1 MKLKVFL
8 LLFLPFFLV
17 NNIILSQEK
26 WSQDPRMT
34 QIYGTGQYSPLPQ
47 APDNYVNPNHN
58 VRVVKTFN
66 GTYLVNPNFR
76 VHPSSNTT
84 QSEVIICRDPNNQAI
99 MFGSSNAVY
108 PVGGFSFLSEGVYV
122 STNSGTNWFGWD
134 SVHSTPL
141 SGHGGDPGP
150 TIDKNGTFII
160 SHLGYPTSG
169 MFANYSTDKGNTWS
183 ATYTIASGSQDKNFS
198 GTDDASSSA
207 YYGRSYT
214 VWSWFSVSYPYIA
227 ISYTTN
233 GGVSWSSPQRINTP
247 PSSHYSQGCDI
258 RVGPTG
264 QVYVTWAA
272 PLSGSLTEDYDG
284 FAKSTNG
291 GVNWT
296 VVENAFDANGIRG
309 YLSTKGNIR
318 VNSFPRIDVDRSGG
332 ARNGWIYIVGCDKN
346 LSPAGSDP
354 DIILHRSS
362 DGGTTWSAGIRVN
375 QDPLNN
381 GAIQF
386 FPAVRVDESGGVNV
400 VYYDDR
406 NVGSNLVEVYMSRS
420 TDGGSTWADIL
431 LTDHNFA
438 PQPITGLAGGYSG
451 DYIGITSGNGKIWP
465 LWMDRSNP
473 AYYQA
478 WTTYV
483 SYGPPPPLPAHDIVT
498 GPFLSLPPQFV
509 INNAYNIKTLV
520 TNGGTSN
527 ESNVPIRFFVGSTL
541 VNTTNKTLNS
551 GQSDSVSNTWTPT
564 SAGAYT
570 LTYASGLAND
580 TNRTNDTVRTTVQVL
595 PGPLQTLYC
604 DDFTAGSGNWT
615 ITNNGGVCIW
625 AVRPQRGYQMPST
638 ATGNC
643 FSADVDLCGS
653 GTSINSTATLNTVLN
668 CSTVSG
674 TFVEFDNDFYLLG
687 ADQCKLDVS
696 TDGGST
702 WINKFTWTTSRR
714 NTHETQA
721 LPEADGKNNVKV
733 RITSIQPGWDWW
745 WAVDNFCVKGYGY
758 IGVANNQNRI
768 PKEFSLSQ
776 NYPNP
781 FNPTT
786 VIAYELPKASSV
798 KLVVYDMLG
807 REVKTLVNEFK
818 QAGSYDVSFDAS
830 SLASGVYFY
839 RINAGS
845 FTDVKKMMLIK

>member
-1 MKLKVFL
+1 MRLKLFL
-8 LLFLPFFLV
+8 LLFLPLFLLTG
-17 NNIILSQEK
+17 ILLSQEK
-26 WSQDPRMT
+26 WSIDPRST
-34 QIYGTGQYSPLPQ
+34 QIYGTGQYTPLPQ
-47 APDNYVNPNHN
+47 VPDNYVNPNHT

-76 VHPSSNTT
+76 VHPSTNTT
-84 QSEVIICRDPNNQAI
+84 QSEVIICRSPINQAI

-122 STNSGTNWFGWD
+122 STNSGVNWFGWD

-160 SHLGYPTSG
+160 SHLGYPQAG
-169 MFANYSTDKGNTWS
+169 MFANYSTDNGVTFS
-183 ATYTIASGSQDKNFS
+183 ATYTISSSSADKNFS
-198 GTDDASSSA
+198 GTDDAPSSP

-214 VWSWFSVSYPYIA
+214 VWSWWSGTPYIV

-233 GGVSWSSPQRINTP
+233 NGVSWSVGSRINTP
-247 PSSHYSQGCDI
+247 LSGHYSQGCDI
-258 RVGPTG
+258 RVGPAG

-272 PLSGSLTEDYDG
+272 PLSSALTEDYDG
-284 FAKSTNG
+284 FAVSTNG

-296 VVENAFDANGIRG
+296 VTENAFDANGIRG
-309 YLSTKGNIR
+309 YLPTKASIR

-346 LSPAGSDP
+346 LAPAGSDP
-354 DIILHRSS
+354 DIVIHRST
-362 DGGTTWSAGIRVN
+362 DGGTTWSSAIRVN

-381 GAIQF
+381 GAIQY

-420 TDGGSTWADIL
+420 TDGGSTWSDIL

-438 PQPITGLAGGYSG
+438 PSPISGLAGGYSG

-465 LWMDRSNP
+465 LWMDKYSVN
-473 AYYQA
+473 YFQA

-483 SYGPPPPLPAHDIVT
+483 TYGAPPPQPAHDIVT
-498 GPFLSLPPQFV
+498 GPFLSLPVQFV
-509 INNAYNIKTLV
+509 INTPYNIKTKV

-527 ESNVPIRFFVGSTL
+527 ETNVPIRFFINGSL
-541 VNTTNKTLNS
+541 MSTTNKTLNS
-551 GQSDSVSNTWTPT
+551 NQVDSVSNVWTPT
-564 SAGAYT
+564 SIGSYV
-570 LTYASGLAND
+570 LTYASGLTND

-595 PGPLQTLYC
+595 PGPLQTLFC
-604 DDFTAGSGNWT
+604 DDFTSGGGNWT
-615 ITNNGGVCIW
+615 IVNNGGTCIW
-625 AVRPQRGYQMPST
+625 GVRPQRGYQMPPA

-653 GTSINSTATLNTVLN
+653 GTTINSTATLNNVFN
-668 CSTVSG
+668 CSSIAG
-674 TFVEFDNDFYLLG
+674 TYVEFDNDFLILG
-687 ADQCKLDVS
+687 ADVSKLDVS

-702 WINKFTWTTSRR
+702 WINKFTWTSSRR
-714 NTHETQA
+714 NTHETQT
-721 LPEADGKNNVKV
+721 LPEADGKSNVKV

-745 WAVDNFCVKGYGY
+745 WAIDNFCIKGYGY
-758 IGVANNQNRI
+758 IGVTNNQNEI
-768 PKEFSLSQ
+768 PKEFALTQ

-786 VIAYELPKASSV
+786 VIGYMLPRSSNV
-798 KLVVYDMLG
+798 KLIVYDMLG
-807 REVKTLVNEFK
+807 REIKTLVNEFK
-818 QAGSYDVSFDAS
+818 QAGSYNVSFDAS

-839 RINAGS
+839 RINAGD
-845 FTDVKKMMLIK
+845 FTDVKKMMLVK